1 VKTNRN
7 FLSAADRVDLVAI
20 AKDGLEENRVSRRA
34 NAVLLLDR
42 GWSFAAVAEALFI
55 DDSTIPSGSRNSR
68 KAASRRSSCST

>member
-42 GWSFAAVAEALFI
+42 GWSFAAVAEALFMTRP
-55 DDSTIPSGSRNSR
+55 SASGSRNSR